1 MGAGGPPRAVPT
13 AREGERVGIG
23 CVSRRTVLGATAAV
37 GAVGLA
43 GCGGTEWYPSDV
55 TPDVYVLRAVVRE
68 KERMIARY
76 EAAVA
81 EGTGPVELLERFLEH
96 HLSHLDAL
104 LESLPEDA
112 PSPSAEP
119 SGGPSSPEEAP
130 VAETAPG
137 TAALRVL
144 EAAAT
149 GARLDQAGAVTDS
162 ALAQLISAI
171 GACEAGH
178 AHLLAQE

>member
-104 LESLPEDA
+104 LESLPEDTPSPPLSPPAAPPPPRRPPSRRRRRGRRRCAYWRPRRPAPGWTRRA
-112 PSPSAEP
+112 PSPTPRWRS
-119 SGGPSSPEEAP
+119 
-130 VAETAPG
+130 
-137 TAALRVL
+137 
-144 EAAAT
+144 
-149 GARLDQAGAVTDS
+149 
-162 ALAQLISAI
+162 
-171 GACEAGH
+171 
-178 AHLLAQE
+178 

>member
-1 MGAGGPPRAVPT
+1 M
-13 AREGERVGIG
+13 GIG
-23 CVSRRTVLGATAAV
+23 SVSRRTVLGATAAV
-37 GAVGLA
+37 GAAGLA

-55 TPDVYVLRAVVRE
+55 TPDVYVLRAVVGE
-68 KERMIARY
+68 KERMVARY

-81 EGTGPVELLERFLEH
+81 GETGPAELLERFLEH

-104 LESLPEDA
+104 LDSLPEDA
-112 PSPSAEP
+112 PSPSAGP
-119 SGGPSSPEEAP
+119 SGEPSSPEEAP
-130 VAETAPG
+130 VPETAPD

-149 GARLDQAGAVTDS
+149 GARLDQASAVTDS

-178 AHLLAQE
+178 AHLLARER

>member
-1 MGAGGPPRAVPT
+1 M
-13 AREGERVGIG
+13 GIG

-37 GAVGLA
+37 GAGVLA

-55 TPDVYVLRAVVRE
+55 TPNEYVLRSVIRE
-68 KERMIARY
+68 KKRMVARY

-81 EGTGPVELLERFLEH
+81 EGSGPPELLGRFLEH

-104 LESLPEDA
+104 LEALPEGSA
-112 PSPSAEP
+112 PTPPVEGAGASPSA
-119 SGGPSSPEEAP
+119 PEEDPALDA
-130 VAETAPG
+130 VPG
-137 TAALRVL
+137 AGGLGVL

-149 GARLDQAGAVTDS
+149 SARLDQAGAVTDQG
-162 ALAQLISAI
+162 LAQLISAI

-178 AHLLAQE
+178 AHLLAEV